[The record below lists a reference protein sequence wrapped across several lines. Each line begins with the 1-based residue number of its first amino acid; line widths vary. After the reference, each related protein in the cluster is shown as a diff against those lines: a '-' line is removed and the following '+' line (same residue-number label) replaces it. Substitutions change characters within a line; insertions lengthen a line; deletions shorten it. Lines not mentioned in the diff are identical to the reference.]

1 MCYVKHEFEFEF
13 VSESRPNAD
22 AAAAYVIIILFLS
35 KAALHIGVA
44 LTEYWPGSDLVLKG
58 EKDCADRLGD
68 KD

>member
-1 MCYVKHEFEFEF
+1 MN
-13 VSESRPNAD
+13 SSLSLSASLDPMRT
-22 AAAAYVIIILFLS
+22 AAAYVIIILFLS

-44 LTEYWPGSDLVLKG
+44 LTEHWPVVLKR